1 MISDKRTAL
10 IIGGS
15 GLVGKEV
22 IEELIASDKYTEI
35 KTLTRKPLELA
46 HPKLSS
52 ILFNFDQPDAS
63 VVCADDIFCCLGTT
77 MKKAGSKEAFYR
89 VDYTY
94 PLEIAQLG
102 YQNGTKRF
110 AIVTA
115 MGSDS
120 GSMFYYNRVKGEV
133 EASLRKIGFEALLIF
148 RPSLLVGNRSESRL
162 GEQIGETLSKLFRP
176 FIPTKYRPIEARKVA
191 KAMVTITASN
201 VKGTLVY
208 ESDVMQEF

>member
-1 MISDKRTAL
+1 MTSDKRTAL
-10 IIGGS
+10 VVGGS
-15 GLVGKEV
+15 GLVGKAV
-22 IEELIASDKYTEI
+22 ISELIASEKYTEVI
-35 KTLTRKPLELA
+35 TLTREPLDFT

-52 ILFNFDQPDAS
+52 IIFNFDHPDAS
-63 VVCADDIFCCLGTT
+63 VVCGDDIFCCLGTT

-94 PLEIAQLG
+94 PIEIAQLG
-102 YQNGTKRF
+102 HQNGAKRF

-115 MGSDS
+115 MGADS
-120 GSMFYYNRVKGEV
+120 GSMFYYNRVKGDV
-133 EASLRKIGFEALLIF
+133 EATLKKIGFDTLLIF
-148 RPSLLVGNRSESRL
+148 RPSLLVGNRGETRI
-162 GEQIGETLSKLFRP
+162 GEQIGEGVSKILRP
-176 FIPTKYRPIEARKVA
+176 LIPIKYRSIEAHKVA

>member
-1 MISDKRTAL
+1 MV
-10 IIGGS
+10 GGS
-15 GLVGKEV
+15 GLVGKAV
-22 IEELIASDKYTEI
+22 ISELIASEKYTEVI
-35 KTLTRKPLELA
+35 TLTRKPLDFT

-52 ILFNFDQPDAS
+52 IIFNFDQPDAS
-63 VVCADDIFCCLGTT
+63 VVCGDDIFCCLGTT

-94 PLEIAQLG
+94 PIEIAQLG
-102 YQNGTKRF
+102 HQNGAKRF

-115 MGSDS
+115 MGADS
-120 GSMFYYNRVKGEV
+120 GSMFYYNRVKGDV
-133 EASLRKIGFEALLIF
+133 EATLKKIGFDALLIF
-148 RPSLLVGNRSESRL
+148 RPSLLVGDRGETRI
-162 GEQIGETLSKLFRP
+162 GEQIGEGLSKILRP
-176 FIPTKYRPIEARKVA
+176 LIPIKYRSIEARKVA

>member
-1 MISDKRTAL
+1 MTSDKRTAL
-10 IIGGS
+10 VVGGS

-22 IEELIASDKYTEI
+22 ISELIASEKYTEVV
-35 KTLTRKPLELA
+35 TLTRKPLDFT

-52 ILFNFDQPDAS
+52 IIFNFDHPDAS
-63 VVCADDIFCCLGTT
+63 VVCGDDIFCCLGTT

-94 PLEIAQLG
+94 PIEIAQLG
-102 YQNGTKRF
+102 HQNGAKRF

-115 MGSDS
+115 MGADS
-120 GSMFYYNRVKGEV
+120 GSMFYYNRVKGDV
-133 EASLRKIGFEALLIF
+133 EATLKKIGFDALLIF
-148 RPSLLVGNRSESRL
+148 RPSLLVGNRGETRL
-162 GEQIGETLSKLFRP
+162 GEQIGEGLSKILRP
-176 FIPTKYRPIEARKVA
+176 LIPIKYRSIEARKVA